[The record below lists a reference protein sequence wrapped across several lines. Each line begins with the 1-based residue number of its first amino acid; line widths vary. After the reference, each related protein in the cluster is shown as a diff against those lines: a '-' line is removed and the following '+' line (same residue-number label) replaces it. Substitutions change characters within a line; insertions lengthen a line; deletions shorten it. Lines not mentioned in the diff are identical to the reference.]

1 MAQHDVIVA
10 AQEAQTQSL
19 IDVLSNGPWLVAGAI
34 LLSAALAT
42 IVALISI
49 SAQRIMAKKRAAYD
63 FISRIRQDQQYI
75 SHEQT
80 FLELQEKGMLLSI
93 LDAKTSRANQERLV
107 IKNYLNEWE
116 LLCTAMHFHVV
127 DEDFCKAYL
136 GPDILP
142 KRWGDCEAL
151 VAQIRIKAKD
161 EAIYKYFQEYARKW
175 LDDPAIPE
183 STFRRNAVMIFHEMF
198 RT

>member
-1 MAQHDVIVA
+1 MTVA
-10 AQEAQTQSL
+10 ALEAQTQSL
-19 IDVLSNGPWLVAGAI
+19 LDLLSNGPWLIPGAI

-63 FISRIRQDQQYI
+63 FLSRIRQDQQYL

-80 FLELQEKGMLLSI
+80 FFELQEKDMLLSI
-93 LDAKTSRANQERLV
+93 LDAKTTRANQERLV
-107 IKNYLNEWE
+107 IKHYLNELE
-116 LLCTAMHFHVV
+116 LLCTAMHFHVI

-151 VAQIRIKAKD
+151 VAQIRIKEKD
-161 EAIYKYFQEYARKW
+161 EAIFRYFQEYAQKW
-175 LDDPAIPE
+175 IADPAIPE
-183 STFRRNAVMIFHEMF
+183 PTFRRNAAMIFREMF
-198 RT
+198 RA